1 MLERLISLPP
11 VSFCLEV
18 WDTYARAGI
27 SRSAAAL
34 AYYLVL
40 TLFPLVMC
48 VNYFIGL
55 FHFNLEQVLRAADA
69 LLPAGVTGVLGD
81 YLTYVAGVRS
91 PALLWASVF
100 TILVSASAGLRTLF
114 LALDE
119 LYEVRRPMGVKTT
132 LVSVAL
138 SALFL
143 VTIYFSVVV
152 IFTGDWFFGLLQTHL
167 PPRVV
172 ELIPLQALSG
182 LWRWTRYLLLF
193 FFFLL
198 LVLVIYRVGTPRD
211 RAGRRIVR
219 GAALLASLAMV
230 ACSVLFSWFIGLS
243 SRYTLVYGSLASLII
258 LLVWLY
264 FCGNILLLGA
274 IFGQVAA
281 RRGER
286 RRQGPPA

>member
-55 FHFNLEQVLRAADA
+55 FHFDLEQVLRAADA

-152 IFTGDWFFGLLQTHL
+152 IFTGDWFFRLLERYL
-167 PPRVV
+167 PRPLKQLLSLARV
-172 ELIPLQALSG
+172 SG
-182 LWRWTRYLLLF
+182 LWGWLRYLVLF
-193 FFFLL
+193 CAVLL
-198 LVLVIYRVGTPRD
+198 LVLALYR
-211 RAGRRIVR
+211 RARRPGLCP
-219 GAALLASLAMV
+219 GAPCALRPCSPLWPWRCAPGCSPGSSACPPAMPWYT
-230 ACSVLFSWFIGLS
+230 APWPPS
-243 SRYTLVYGSLASLII
+243 SSCWCGCTCA
-258 LLVWLY
+258 
-264 FCGNILLLGA
+264 GNILLLGA
-274 IFGQVAA
+274 AVSRTWVI
-281 RRGER
+281 RRTR
-286 RRQGPPA
+286 

>member
-55 FHFNLEQVLRAADA
+55 FHFDLEQVLRAADA

-152 IFTGDWFFGLLQTHL
+152 IFTGDWFFRLLERYL
-167 PPRVV
+167 PRPLKQLLSLARV
-172 ELIPLQALSG
+172 SG
-182 LWRWTRYLLLF
+182 LWYLVLF
-193 FFFLL
+193 CAVLL
-198 LVLVIYRVGTPRD
+198 LVLALYRAGTPP
-211 RAGRRIVR
+211 RAMPRRTLR
-219 GAALLASLAMV
+219 FAALLTALAMAV
-230 ACSVLFSWFIGLS
+230 CSGVFSWFIGMS
-243 SRYTLVYGSLASLII
+243 SRYALVYGSLASLII

-264 FCGNILLLGA
+264 LCGNILLLGA
-274 IFGQVAA
+274 AVSRTWVI
-281 RRGER
+281 RRTR
-286 RRQGPPA
+286 

>member
-119 LYEVRRPMGVKTT
+119 LYGVRRPMGVKTT

-152 IFTGDWFFGLLQTHL
+152 IFTGDWFFRLLERYL
-167 PPRVV
+167 PRPLKQLLSLARV
-172 ELIPLQALSG
+172 SG
-182 LWRWTRYLLLF
+182 LWGWLRYLVLF
-193 FFFLL
+193 CAVLL
-198 LVLVIYRVGTPRD
+198 LVLALY
-211 RAGRRIVR
+211 RAGHAAPGYAPAHPALCGLAHRSGHGGVLR
-219 GAALLASLAMV
+219 GV
-230 ACSVLFSWFIGLS
+230 
-243 SRYTLVYGSLASLII
+243 
-258 LLVWLY
+258 LLVHRHVLPL
-264 FCGNILLLGA
+264 CPGIRLLGLPHHPA
-274 IFGQVAA
+274 GVAVPV
-281 RRGER
+281 RQYPPIRR
-286 RRQGPPA
+286 RRQPHVGDKADQVSCG

>member
-152 IFTGDWFFGLLQTHL
+152 IFTGDWFFRLLERYL
-167 PPRVV
+167 PRPLKQLLSLARV
-172 ELIPLQALSG
+172 SG
-182 LWRWTRYLLLF
+182 LW
-193 FFFLL
+193 
-198 LVLVIYRVGTPRD
+198 G
-211 RAGRRIVR
+211 
-219 GAALLASLAMV
+219 
-230 ACSVLFSWFIGLS
+230 
-243 SRYTLVYGSLASLII
+243 
-258 LLVWLY
+258 
-264 FCGNILLLGA
+264 
-274 IFGQVAA
+274 
-281 RRGER
+281 
-286 RRQGPPA
+286 